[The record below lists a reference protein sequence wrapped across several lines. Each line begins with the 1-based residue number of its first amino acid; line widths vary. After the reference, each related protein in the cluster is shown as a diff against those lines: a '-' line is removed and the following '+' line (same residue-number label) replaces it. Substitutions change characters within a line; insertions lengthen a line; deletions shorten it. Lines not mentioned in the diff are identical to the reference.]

1 MNKYILL
8 ALLVASPLAARA
20 PDAPLTAVVSAAD
33 PRAAEAGVAMLRAG
47 GSAADAAA
55 ATMLAL
61 TVVEPQSSGIG
72 GGGLLLFQPPKG
84 KLVALD
90 GREIAPAV
98 ATPRQFI
105 GPDGKPLGGNDA
117 QTGGLSV
124 GVPGNIALIAE
135 LHRRGGR
142 LPWAAL
148 FEPAIKLSQGF
159 TTSGRLAQFSGYT
172 SSGLSFGAG
181 GAASL
186 YMKDGKPLPAGTL
199 FANPALEAT
208 LRALA
213 AGGPQAFYA
222 GPIGAQVVAVVNGA
236 AARPT
241 AMTMADLA
249 AYRVRERAAV
259 CGTYRSYKICGMGP
273 PGSGGIGVLQMLKQ
287 IEGHDLAKL
296 GQNNPVTWHL
306 FAESQRLA
314 FADRDMWVGDADFVK
329 VPVAGLISPAY
340 VRARGRLI
348 RTDARMAT
356 VAAGMPAGAPKR
368 IAANDNDVPGTSHFS
383 VADARGGVV
392 TYTSTVERPFGSGLL
407 AGGFVLNNELT
418 DFNFVP
424 VKDGALT
431 ANAVAPG
438 KRPRS
443 SMSPTLVYDRRGKV
457 VLAIGA
463 AGGSTILAQVAKA
476 IIGVVDFKLPVE
488 QAIALPQVYAIGDR
502 FAVEAGSN
510 LEAMIPAFTALG
522 HKPTSSSLPLKANGV
537 ERAGAGWRGGA
548 DPRSEGQAAGL

>member
-1 MNKYILL
+1 MNRILL
-8 ALLVASPLAARA
+8 LACLVAWPLAARA
-20 PDAPLTAVVSAAD
+20 PDAALTAVVSAAD
-33 PRAAEAGVAMLRAG
+33 SRATEAGLAMLRQG
-47 GSAADAAA
+47 GTAADAAA

-72 GGGLLLFQPPKG
+72 GGGLLLYQPPRG
-84 KLVALD
+84 RLITLD
-90 GREIAPAV
+90 GRETAPGV

-105 GPDGKPLGGNDA
+105 GPDGKPLPGGDA
-117 QTGGLSV
+117 ATGGLSV

-148 FEPAIKLSQGF
+148 FEPAIKLAQGF
-159 TTSGRLAQFSGYT
+159 TTSGRLAQYSGYA
-172 SSGLSFGAG
+172 SSGLSSGAG

-186 YMKDGKPLPAGTL
+186 YLKDGKPLPAGTR

-213 AGGPQAFYA
+213 AGGPKAFYA
-222 GPIGAQVVAVVNGA
+222 GPVGAQVVASVNGA

-249 AYRVRERAAV
+249 AYRVRERAPV
-259 CGTYRSYKICGMGP
+259 CGTYRRYRVCGMGP
-273 PGSGGIGVLQMLKQ
+273 PGSGGIAVLQILKQ
-287 IEGHDLAKL
+287 IEGFDIARL
-296 GQNNPVTWHL
+296 GPNNPTTWHL

-329 VPVAGLISPAY
+329 VPVAGLIAPAY
-340 VRARGRLI
+340 VQARGKLI
-348 RTDARMAT
+348 RADARMAS
-356 VAAGMPAGAPKR
+356 VAAGTPAGAPAR
-368 IAANDNDVPGTSHFS
+368 VAAKDPDVPGTSHFA

-418 DFNFVP
+418 DFNFVA

-443 SMSPTLVYDRRGKV
+443 SMSPTIVYDRRGKV

-463 AGGSTILAQVAKA
+463 AGGSTIIAQVAKA
-476 IIGVVDFKLPVE
+476 IIGVIDFKLPVA
-488 QAIALPQVYAIGDR
+488 QAIALPQVYAMGDR
-502 FAVEAGSN
+502 FAVESGSS
-510 LEAMIPAFTALG
+510 LEAMIPAFNALG
-522 HKPTSSSLPLKANGV
+522 HKAVASTLPLKANGV
-537 ERAGAGWRGGA
+537 ERTDKGWRGGA